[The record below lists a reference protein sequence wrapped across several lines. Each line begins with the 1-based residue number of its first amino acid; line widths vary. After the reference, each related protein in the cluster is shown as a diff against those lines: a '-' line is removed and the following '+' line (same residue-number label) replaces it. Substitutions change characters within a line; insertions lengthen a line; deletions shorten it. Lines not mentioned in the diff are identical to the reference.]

1 MRYYAIADL
10 HGRFDLLKLAF
21 EKITEHALKNP
32 ITEVSKI
39 ITLGD
44 YIDRGPQSKQV
55 IEFLMDRQDGS
66 QLGSNLI
73 CLKGN
78 HEDMMVQTIR
88 TPLDPDW
95 WLGNGGNTTMK
106 SYGSEVRVSP
116 YYGIPPV
123 GWDPH
128 VVYPSHVE
136 WIANLPLYYETE
148 KQVFVHA
155 GIPFPD
161 VPLDKQD
168 EEKMIW
174 MLYGNGEIGGW
185 QGKHVV
191 HGHHQ
196 FADGPHEYLGG
207 RGGRTDLDVFAWH
220 EGRIVIGVFNDAQ
233 EHALEFIEVL
243 AE

>member
-1 MRYYAIADL
+1 MKYYAIADL
-10 HGRFDLLKLAF
+10 HGRYDLLLEAVN
-21 EKITEHALKNP
+21 KIYSHAGD
-32 ITEVSKI
+32 EDYKI

-44 YIDRGPQSKQV
+44 YIDRGPDSEK
-55 IEFLMDRQDGS
+55 IISFLMS
-66 QLGSNLI
+66 QGDNFV

-88 TPLDPDW
+88 KPLDPDW

-116 YYGIPPV
+116 YYGIPPA

-128 VVYPSHVE
+128 VVYPSHVDWLE
-136 WIANLPLYYETE
+136 QLPLYYETE

-168 EEKMIW
+168 KEKMIW
-174 MLYGNGEIGGW
+174 MLYGKTDSGGY

-196 FADGPHEYLGG
+196 FADGPHQWVSKD
-207 RGGRTDLDVFAWH
+207 GGRTDLDCWAYH
-220 EGRIVIGVFNDAQ
+220 TGRLVVGVFDDTQ
-233 EHALEFIEVL
+233 LHALEYIEVL
-243 AE
+243 GE